1 MVPVASTPR
10 TDSAV
15 EGSRGSECAPSA
27 TRKKAICILC
37 DTAGDRHRVRDRAVR
52 LTGAVGGDVWP
63 VARQALA
70 GAWI

>member
-1 MVPVASTPR
+1 VVAVASTPR

-37 DTAGDRHRVRDRAVR
+37 DTAGVDTGSVIERYALR
-52 LTGAVGGDVWP
+52 GAVGRDVCP